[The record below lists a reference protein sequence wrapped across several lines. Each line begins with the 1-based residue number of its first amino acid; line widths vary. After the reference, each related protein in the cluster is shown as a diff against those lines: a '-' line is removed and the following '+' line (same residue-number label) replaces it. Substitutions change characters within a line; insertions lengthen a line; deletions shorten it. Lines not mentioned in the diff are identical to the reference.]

1 MSFLNKVTNNTG
13 AQISYFEV
21 TCYLY
26 QKKTMAVLKLVGVVV
41 VLMALMFIGLG
52 FNIFF
57 RKKKFPET
65 EVGHNKEMRK
75 LGIKCART
83 EEILLWRKNKNLPL
97 PEGCDTCGGACS
109 ILDDEED

>member
-1 MSFLNKVTNNTG
+1 M
-13 AQISYFEV
+13 EV
-21 TCYLY
+21 F
-26 QKKTMAVLKLVGVVV
+26 KLIGVAV
-41 VLMALMFIGLG
+41 VLLALMFIGLG

-83 EEILLWRKNKNLPL
+83 EEILLFRKNKNLPL
-97 PEGCDTCGGACS
+97 PEGCDTCRGACS
-109 ILDDEED
+109 ILDDEEE